1 MWVVLQPNIGD
12 IPYIDE
18 ALDIDDVP
26 LSQLKEQQCI
36 NGDIPDVDEDNGIH
50 TLDIDGVPLSKSTK
64 RTTLQQGNI
73 KLLQGY
79 TCTLTGRQWQLISWS
94 NILDQTHTSNPAGA
108 LKNSRPG
115 YYCQHCSHYCCV
127 VHLFNVSFG
136 EPVSFGESF
145 IRWSCS
151 MQWIFH
157 SVKLFYLVNLSF
169 GEIFHSVAL

>member
-79 TCTLTGRQWQLISWS
+79 TCTLTGRQ
-94 NILDQTHTSNPAGA
+94 
-108 LKNSRPG
+108 
-115 YYCQHCSHYCCV
+115 
-127 VHLFNVSFG
+127 
-136 EPVSFGESF
+136 
-145 IRWSCS
+145 
-151 MQWIFH
+151 
-157 SVKLFYLVNLSF
+157 
-169 GEIFHSVAL
+169 